1 MMFQMAHG
9 ADATSEAAGQMFN
22 KMQYKPNYPICMHE
36 GHYYNFASI
45 RKLACTHKVA
55 IQLISFLNFVSI
67 KCYRSQLLADPQVG
81 YTALMGVPPKVQP
94 TFADINY
101 TANKTL
107 GYTALM
113 GVPPEVQPTFADSN
127 HTANKNWVTLHSW
140 VCHLKCSLRLL
151 TLIIQLT
158 KHWVTLHSWVCH
170 LKCSLRLL
178 TLIIQLTK
186 TGLHC
191 THGCAT

>member
-113 GVPPEVQPTFADSN
+113 GVPPKVQPTFADIN
-127 HTANKNWVTLHSW
+127 YTANKTLGYTALMG
-140 VCHLKCSLRLL
+140 VPPKVQPTFADINYTANK
-151 TLIIQLT
+151 TLGYTALMGVPPKVQPAFVNIYNHT
-158 KHWVTLHSWVCH
+158 V
-170 LKCSLRLL
+170 
-178 TLIIQLTK
+178 
-186 TGLHC
+186 
-191 THGCAT
+191 